1 MPAAASTPSELLSGR
16 PSTHTACRNG
26 RDCLGRRRNLHTAG
40 RRLALAHRELRRRG
54 HRRITQ
60 PLFEYQERGRRGRAA
75 PSRNER
81 GRCLA
86 AGPASFALSAGAVRK
101 LLERR
106 DSFTSSP
113 ANGPI
118 STDASPQILPPCP
131 PRSESRAIRSEEHTS
146 ELQSR
151 SDLVCRLLLEKKK

>member
-26 RDCLGRRRNLHTAG
+26 RDCRGRRRNLHTAG

-75 PSRNER
+75 PPRNAR

-86 AGPASFALSAGAVRK
+86 AGPATIAPSAGEVRK
-101 LLERR
+101 LLERLV
-106 DSFTSSP
+106 SFTPSP
-113 ANGPI
+113 AQDPT
-118 STDASPQILPPCP
+118 STHVSPQTFTP
-131 PRSESRAIRSEEHTS
+131 
-146 ELQSR
+146 
-151 SDLVCRLLLEKKK
+151 